1 MKHCGSQYP
10 CLAGR
15 QVDLRFLNNPILL
28 VVRRSIRIWDKFWFS
43 RFDPLS
49 LGVFRIA
56 LGILIMT
63 WYLAL
68 YVNWEE
74 YYGKLGNIWLYETHA
89 ITSYSSWL
97 NVFRWTKDLIP
108 IRVFWWSGFLSAA
121 AFTAGWRTKLFA
133 IILFIMQSSIINQ
146 NIMLVNG
153 EDSVFRMFLFY
164 SMFAPL
170 GYSLSVDRYLLKKK
184 QKNYLPQKE
193 EWPMIWAVRAMQ
205 LNFIAI
211 YVFSLPNKLADD
223 IAWINGDAI
232 YLSMVSS
239 MWSRQLCPEFFYLF
253 DGLFS
258 KIATYGT
265 ILIEATFPILVW
277 FPRTRMFSLLALAF
291 LHISIA
297 VVLNGVA
304 FFTLAMVCGLIT
316 FIPQECIKR
325 VFVKFNWSRVFC
337 LN

>member
-1 MKHCGSQYP
+1 MNR
-10 CLAGR
+10 L
-15 QVDLRFLNNPILL
+15 
-28 VVRRSIRIWDKFWFS
+28 IRCVIKIWDKFWFS
-43 RFDPLS
+43 RFDPLP
-49 LGVFRIA
+49 LAVFRIA
-56 LGILIMT
+56 FGILLMV

-97 NVFRWTKDLIP
+97 NVFRWTKDLVP
-108 IRVFWWSGFLSAA
+108 IRVFWWIGFLSAVS
-121 AFTAGWRTKLFA
+121 FTVGWRTRVCT

-170 GYSLSVDRYLLKKK
+170 GYCVSVDHYLLKKK
-184 QKNYLPQKE
+184 QKDCPPQKE

-205 LNFIAI
+205 INFIAI

-223 IAWINGDAI
+223 VAWRNGDAI

-265 ILIEATFPILVW
+265 ILVEGTFPILVW
-277 FPRTRMFSLLALAF
+277 FSKTRMVSILALAS
-291 LHISIA
+291 LHIFVAIF
-297 VVLNGVA
+297 LNGVA
-304 FFTLAMVCGLIT
+304 FFTLSMVCGLIT
-316 FIPQECIKR
+316 FIPPQYIKKIYPR
-325 VFVKFNWSRVFC
+325 FFLWI
-337 LN
+337 